1 MINKSDKPRKK
12 ERELKQIESEMKQEM
27 LQLIPQKYRRSE
39 ETTMDNYA
47 NKPDNLENEKEVFGI
62 L

>member
-1 MINKSDKPRKK
+1 
-12 ERELKQIESEMKQEM
+12 MKQEM

-47 NKPDNLENEKEVFGI
+47 NKPDNLEKINS
-62 L
+62 